1 MPRVALFTVG
11 LALGLISVLL
21 LVGATIGD
29 PTETIGRDLDWAA
42 PYLTVGAIV
51 LGGLGLACAMLLIGL
66 SFGRWRHPVPLADED
81 RRREGLRE

>member
-11 LALGLISVLL
+11 LGLALVSVLL

-29 PTETIGRDLDWAA
+29 LTDTIGEDLGWAA

-51 LGGLGLACAMLLIGL
+51 FGGLGLACAMLLIGL
-66 SFGRWRHPVPLADED
+66 SFGRWRHPVPLAHED
-81 RRREGLRE
+81 RRREGMQE